1 MDKYNEL
8 RKDLEALNPDEL
20 VLVLGISS
28 EILLETFP
36 SQVEAYITSNIYSED
51 YEPDAIRL
59 SEWAGEIPEESGD
72 I

>member
-36 SQVEAYITSNIYSED
+36 SQVEAYISSNIYAED
-51 YEPDAIRL
+51 PEPDAIRL
-59 SEWAGEIPEESGD
+59 SEWAGEVSEESGD
-72 I
+72 R